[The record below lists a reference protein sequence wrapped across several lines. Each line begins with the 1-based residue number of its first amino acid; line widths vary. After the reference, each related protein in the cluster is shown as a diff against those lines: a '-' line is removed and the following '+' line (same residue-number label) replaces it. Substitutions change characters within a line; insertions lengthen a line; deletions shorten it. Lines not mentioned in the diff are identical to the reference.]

1 MNSYIQILTPYL
13 ILLIFKKD
21 MIENKK
27 DNH

>member
-1 MNSYIQILTPYL
+1 MNSYIENLTPYL